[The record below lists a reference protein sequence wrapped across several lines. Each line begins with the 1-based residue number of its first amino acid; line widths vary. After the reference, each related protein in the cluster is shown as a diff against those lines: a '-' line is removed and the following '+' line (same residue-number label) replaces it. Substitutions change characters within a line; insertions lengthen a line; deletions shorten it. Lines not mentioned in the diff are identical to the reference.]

1 MFSATG
7 LLPHA
12 ELSSRLTEV
21 KTLIEDGA
29 LKTIIDRR
37 YGLDQ
42 IAEAHEYVQSGHK
55 RGNVVLEV
63 EHHDVAILAAE

>member
-1 MFSATG
+1 M
-7 LLPHA
+7 PHA
-12 ELSSRLTEV
+12 DLSVRLAEV
-21 KTLIEDGA
+21 KALIEDGA